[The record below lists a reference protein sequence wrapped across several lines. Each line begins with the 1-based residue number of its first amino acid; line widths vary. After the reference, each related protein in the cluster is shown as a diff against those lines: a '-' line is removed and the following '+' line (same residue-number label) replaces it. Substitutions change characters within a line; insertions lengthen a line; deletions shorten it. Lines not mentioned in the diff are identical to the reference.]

1 MFASVLPLLTAK
13 MNEPNRKAVWK
24 AIQTT
29 GELLEGRLPESSRHP
44 NGRNPFA
51 HAALCVKSKFGASY
65 KDLPDEDVLEIIEFL
80 EYLTHN
86 PY

>member
-1 MFASVLPLLTAK
+1 MLLLLTMKK
-13 MNEPNRKAVWK
+13 MNESNRKAVWK
-24 AIQTT
+24 AIQTA

-51 HAALCVKSKFGASY
+51 HVALCVKSKFGTSY
-65 KDLPDEDVLEIIEFL
+65 KDIPDECVLEIIEYL
-80 EYLTHN
+80 EYLTQN

>member
-1 MFASVLPLLTAK
+1 MAK

-24 AIQTT
+24 AIQTA

-44 NGRNPFA
+44 HGRNPFA
-51 HAALCVKSKFGASY
+51 HVALCVKSKFGASY
-65 KDLPDEDVLEIIEFL
+65 KDFPDEDVLDVIEFL

>member
-1 MFASVLPLLTAK
+1 LLAYKPLLLMAK

-24 AIQTT
+24 AIQTA

-44 NGRNPFA
+44 HGRNPFA
-51 HAALCVKSKFGASY
+51 HVALCVKSKFGASY
-65 KDLPDEDVLEIIEFL
+65 KDIPDEDVLDVIEFL